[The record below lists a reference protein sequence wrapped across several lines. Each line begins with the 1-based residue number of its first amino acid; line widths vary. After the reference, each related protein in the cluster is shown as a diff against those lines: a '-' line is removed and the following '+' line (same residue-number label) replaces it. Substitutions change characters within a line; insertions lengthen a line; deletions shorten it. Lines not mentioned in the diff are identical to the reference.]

1 MIDYYETKSQPITK
15 VMVWQAYKKVRKNK
29 GSSGVDG
36 MTWALL
42 ESDLPGHLY
51 KLWNRLSSGSY
62 FPQPVKAVLI
72 PKKGGG
78 SRPLGIP
85 TLLDRIAQQVVKHHL
100 EKQLEPLFHDSSFG
114 YRPGRSAHDAVA
126 RSHSNC
132 FNHDFAID
140 LDIRGYFDTI
150 DHTLMMDALRH
161 YCKDKWVHLYASRWL
176 KADVMQEMNLR
187 RRTTGTPQGGVI
199 SPLLANLFLHVV
211 FDKWM
216 DKYHPEKPFE
226 RYADDIVVHC
236 KTEKQVQYMLRVIDQ
251 RMRSCKLS
259 LHPDKTKI
267 VNLRGESEKQYPRK
281 YDFLGF
287 SIRPVSREVKGGRRL
302 LPGIFVSNNSKKAM
316 REKFRQLEIH
326 KHRIPIREL
335 ARLLNPIIRGLINY
349 YHKFW
354 QAGMRPVWNGLN
366 HRLLKWV
373 KWEKGL
379 YKYASVSWLKRQYKE
394 TPGLFEHWKLVQP

>member
-15 VMVWQAYKKVRKNK
+15 VMVWQAYKKVRENK

-42 ESDLPGHLY
+42 ESDLSGHLY

-62 FPQPVKAVLI
+62 FPQPVKSVLI

-78 SRPLGIP
+78 QRPLGIP
-85 TLLDRIAQQVVKHHL
+85 TLLDRTAQQVVKQHL
-100 EKQLEPLFHDSSFG
+100 EMQLEPLFHDSSFG

-126 RSHSNC
+126 QSHRNC

-140 LDIRGYFDTI
+140 LDIKGYFDNI
-150 DHTLMMDALRH
+150 DHTLMMQALRH
-161 YCKDKWVHLYASRWL
+161 YCKDKWVHLYVERWL
-176 KADVMQEMNLR
+176 KADVMQEMNVRKRL
-187 RRTTGTPQGGVI
+187 TGTPQGGVI

-216 DKYHPEKPFE
+216 DKHHPEKPFE

-236 KTEKQVQYMLRVIDQ
+236 KTEKQAQFMLRVIDQ
-251 RMRSCKLS
+251 RLRACKLA

-267 VNLRGESEKQYPRK
+267 VNLRGHSEKQYPRK

-287 SIRPVSREVKGGRRL
+287 SIRPVMGEVKGGRRF
-302 LPGIFVSNNSKKAM
+302 LPGIFVSNNAKKAI
-316 REKFRQLEIH
+316 REKFSELEIH
-326 KHRIPIREL
+326 KRRIPIKEL
-335 ARLLNPIIRGLINY
+335 AQKLNPIIRGLINY

-379 YKYASVSWLKRQYKE
+379 YKYASVRWLKRQYRE
-394 TPGLFEHWKLVQP
+394 APNLFEHWRLVQP